1 MTVFCLAAQELVH
14 LLKQFRSIGF
24 HPPNNTCV
32 VAISLVSTM
41 VSLSTSLSSLTMDRG
56 SSLAV
61 VTAGCFFGRPSK
73 ASKPLTINWL
83 PKQLKLKTPKI
94 MIPSSALLWART
106 TEKSSVP
113 ANTANSWSTTP
124 WRNYS
129 FWNYIYFNKNY
140 FHIYSFVSFFFIWKV
155 RIVAFF
161 HSSQGGHQH
170 LPSARRKRKF
180 LCFGFYRRN
189 YSSFWHKTKHN
200 R

>member
-1 MTVFCLAAQELVH
+1 MKVFCLAAQELVH

-73 ASKPLTINWL
+73 PLTINGL

-94 MIPSSALLWART
+94 MIPSSALLLART
-106 TEKSSVP
+106 TEKSSAP

-129 FWNYIYFNKNY
+129 FWYHIYFNKNY
-140 FHIYSFVSFFFIWKV
+140 FHVYSFRFSSFGRCELLHFI
-155 RIVAFF
+155 
-161 HSSQGGHQH
+161 HSSQGGQQH
-170 LPSARRKRKF
+170 LSSARHKRKF

-189 YSSFWHKTKHN
+189 YSSFLHKTKHN